1 MNERKDRC
9 ALVLAGGGA
18 RGAYQAGVL
27 REIARH
33 YPDQRFDILTGV
45 SAGSI
50 NSTFLAGYLGNLE
63 GATTTL
69 CGHWGTL
76 TTARILNTSPFA
88 LFGNALKVLA
98 SLISGG
104 TRLSPQPKGLVG
116 TEPLR
121 HFLEEVLDIPG
132 IEQNILSG
140 RLHAVAATAT
150 SYRTGQT
157 VTFVQG
163 DPDIEMWKRVRRL
176 AIESNIGIDHVMAS
190 TAIPLFFPA
199 REVDGEWYGD
209 GSMRQSHPLAPAVHL
224 GATRIL
230 AVSSRFRSSGRLKED
245 SAVEGYPPAARIL
258 GLLMNAIFLD
268 NLDVDAERLQRVNHL
283 VSRVP
288 LNRRW
293 LLSQQEVGLLVLR
306 PSRDIGRL
314 AMEHEREM
322 PRALRWLI
330 RGLGSGRL
338 ASSDLVSY
346 LLFEAPYLQALI
358 RLGEEDARRNWF
370 RIKRFLCWEGGTDE
384 PEPVT
389 RD

>member
-1 MNERKDRC
+1 MSEKPDRC

-18 RGAYQAGVL
+18 RGAYQVGVL
-27 REIARH
+27 REISRR

-50 NSTFLAGYLGNLE
+50 NTTFVAGYLGNLE
-63 GATTTL
+63 GATSAL
-69 CGHWGTL
+69 CDHWGNL
-76 TTARILNTSPFA
+76 TTSRILKTDPLSM
-88 LFGNALKVLA
+88 FGNALKVLGT
-98 SLISGG
+98 LVSGG
-104 TRLSPQPKGLVG
+104 SRLSPNPRGLVG

-121 HFLEEVLDIPG
+121 RFLDEVLDIPG
-132 IEQNILSG
+132 IGQNLRAG
-140 RLHAVAATAT
+140 RLHAVATTAT

-163 DPDIEMWKRVRRL
+163 DPDIEMWRRVRRL
-176 AIESNIGIDHVMAS
+176 GVEDPIGVDHVMAS

-199 REVDGEWYGD
+199 QEVDGEWFGD
-209 GSMRQSHPLAPAVHL
+209 GSMRQSHPLSPAVHL

-230 AVSSRFRSSGRLKED
+230 AVSSRYRSSGRAKEESVVD
-245 SAVEGYPPAARIL
+245 GYPPAARIL

-288 LNRRW
+288 AHKQW

-314 AMEHEREM
+314 AMEYESDM
-322 PRALRWLI
+322 PRSLRWLV
-330 RGLGSGRL
+330 RGLGSRRL

-346 LLFEAPYLQALI
+346 LLFEARYLQALI
-358 RLGEEDARRNWF
+358 SLGEADARRNWF
-370 RIKRFLCWEGGTDE
+370 RIKRFLDWESPL
-384 PEPVT
+384 PEE
-389 RD
+389 

>member
-18 RGAYQAGVL
+18 RGAYQVGVL

-50 NSTFLAGYLGNLE
+50 NTTFIAGYLGNLE
-63 GATTTL
+63 GATEAL
-69 CGHWGTL
+69 ASHWGTL
-76 TTARILNTSPFA
+76 TTSRILNTDWFSLA
-88 LFGNALKVLA
+88 GNALKVA
-98 SLISGG
+98 LILGTGG
-104 TRLSPQPKGLVG
+104 AKLSPQPKGLVG

-121 HFLEEVLDIPG
+121 RFLTEVLDVDG
-132 IEQNILSG
+132 IAHNVQSG
-140 RLHAVAATAT
+140 RLHAVAATTT
-150 SYRTGQT
+150 SYRTGRT
-157 VTFVQG
+157 VTFLQG
-163 DPDIEMWKRVRRL
+163 DPDIEMWTRVRRL
-176 AIESNIGIDHVMAS
+176 SERTSIGVDHVMAS

-199 REVDGEWYGD
+199 REIGNEYYGD

-230 AVSSRFRSSGRLKED
+230 AVSSRFRPSGRQI
-245 SAVEGYPPAARIL
+245 SQPVVEGYPPAARIL

-268 NLDVDAERLQRVNHL
+268 NLDVDAERLQRINHL

-288 LNRRW
+288 VHKRW

-306 PSRDIGRL
+306 PSRDIGHL
-314 AMEHEREM
+314 AMQYEQDM
-322 PRALRWLI
+322 PRALRWLL

-338 ASSDLVSY
+338 AASDLVSY
-346 LLFEAPYLQALI
+346 LLFESRFLQALI
-358 RLGEEDARRNWF
+358 RLGEEDAKRNWF
-370 RIKRFLCWEGGTDE
+370 RIKRFLCWDQ
-384 PEPVT
+384 
-389 RD
+389 